1 MHVHSPATVTGVPG
15 IVVGVGQNM
24 VEVNVDG
31 QLSFTV
37 VAVYINNSHA
47 VHVNTIIIHYTHSVI
62 LR

>member
-1 MHVHSPATVTGVPG
+1 M
-15 IVVGVGQNM
+15 GVGQNM

-37 VAVYINNSHA
+37 VAAYINNSHA

-62 LR
+62 LK